1 MTPSTENFARRL
13 RTARRTTGMTQHE
26 LGARAGISGSQVYR
40 LEAAEREPRLSTLV
54 SLSRAL
60 GKDPSEMVRGL
71 G

>member
-1 MTPSTENFARRL
+1 L
-13 RTARRTTGMTQHE
+13 TQHE

-54 SLSRAL
+54 ALARAL
-60 GKDPSEMVRGL
+60 GKDPGDMVRGL